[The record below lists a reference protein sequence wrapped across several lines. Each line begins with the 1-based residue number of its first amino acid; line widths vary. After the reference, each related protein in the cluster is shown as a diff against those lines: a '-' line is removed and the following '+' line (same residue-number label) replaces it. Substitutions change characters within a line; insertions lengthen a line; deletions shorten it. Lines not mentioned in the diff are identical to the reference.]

1 MNFITILHLSDLHWS
16 EEKAKDM
23 QIVVG
28 ALCEDLRGLRRDGHV
43 VPDLAVF
50 SGDLVQA
57 GESPALFEAAR
68 HAFLR
73 PMLEAAGLTAERLFI
88 VPGNHDIA
96 RSVVREDDI
105 LDPSLRS
112 RLTTSSALN
121 TFIDGLAEG
130 KEVNHLSLARLNNF
144 EDFIRSVDCKVPRT
158 SSKLLRTYI
167 VDVSSTKVGIACFN
181 TAWRATGEAD
191 DVDRHRLLLG
201 ERNVDDAIADLAE
214 VDIRL
219 AVFHHPLDWLAE
231 FDELSVTSRLYSAF
245 DVLLCGHTH
254 RSFPEVRTTS
264 IGTSIMSQ
272 AGCLYQTR
280 NFFNGYQVLQID
292 PVAGN
297 AEFVIRTYND
307 NPRRT
312 FDKAVN
318 VAANGSVSL
327 PFTSRSAAPNLTRIE
342 RVLREA
348 RPGIRQ
354 MAVEQINISEG
365 ALLSR
370 QSPTVHN
377 YAPHFRLA

>member
-1 MNFITILHLSDLHWS
+1 MNLITILHLSDLHWS

-28 ALCEDLRGLRRDGHV
+28 ALCEDLRGLRRDGQV

-112 RLTTSSALN
+112 RLSTSSALN

-130 KEVNHLSLARLNNF
+130 KEVIHLSLARLNNF
-144 EDFIRSVDCKVPRT
+144 EDFIRSVDCKAPRT

-191 DVDRHRLLLG
+191 DVDRHKLLFG
-201 ERNVDDAIADLAE
+201 ERNVDNAIADLAE

-219 AVFHHPLDWLAE
+219 SGISSSTGLA
-231 FDELSVTSRLYSAF
+231 
-245 DVLLCGHTH
+245 G
-254 RSFPEVRTTS
+254 
-264 IGTSIMSQ
+264 
-272 AGCLYQTR
+272 
-280 NFFNGYQVLQID
+280 
-292 PVAGN
+292 
-297 AEFVIRTYND
+297 
-307 NPRRT
+307 
-312 FDKAVN
+312 
-318 VAANGSVSL
+318 
-327 PFTSRSAAPNLTRIE
+327 RI
-342 RVLREA
+342 
-348 RPGIRQ
+348 
-354 MAVEQINISEG
+354 
-365 ALLSR
+365 
-370 QSPTVHN
+370 
-377 YAPHFRLA
+377 